1 VSKVIDQTFQEESRE
16 IVQLRYAV
24 ARAAA
29 LLKRAPTVTRNIYVG
44 RDKVSWG
51 AQAAE
56 MAEMLSKTL
65 EAER

>member
-1 VSKVIDQTFQEESRE
+1 MKTTKELQAE
-16 IVQLRYAV
+16 IAQLRYAV

-29 LLKRAPTVTRNIYVG
+29 LLKRAPAATRNMYIG

-65 EAER
+65 DGAE